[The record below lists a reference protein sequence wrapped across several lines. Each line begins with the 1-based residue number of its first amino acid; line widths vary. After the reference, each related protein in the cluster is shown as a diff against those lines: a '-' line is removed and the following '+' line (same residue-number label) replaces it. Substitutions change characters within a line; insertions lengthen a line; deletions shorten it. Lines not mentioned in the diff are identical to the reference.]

1 MVAPP
6 RPRIVRTDAEYPTLI
21 YELQAMAAAGLVSLE
36 IDSRGEMRAA
46 ALPGRAPRGLSLL
59 ERMEELHA
67 AGVEEL
73 YA

>member
-6 RPRIVRTDAEYPTLI
+6 RTRIVRTDAEYPTLI

-36 IDSRGEMRAA
+36 IDSRGEMRVA
-46 ALPGRAPRGLSLL
+46 ALPGRVPQGPSLL
-59 ERMEELHA
+59 ERMEELNA

-73 YA
+73 